1 MSATTTTIDDDVSA
15 TSDADTDAAEQSTH
29 DEAEQFTLEKDE
41 LFHLLKSERRRR
53 ALRYL
58 LDAESEPVRMRTL
71 AEAVAAE
78 EYDKTVEQLHT
89 DERQRVYITL
99 YQSHLPQLDRAG
111 VIDYNQSRGQ
121 ITTTPLVEEFEDYL
135 ETSTRAESST
145 NTSIVPALSGFGGG
159 GLVAILLQAAGVAS
173 TFVFGV
179 IAIAML
185 SALAISTR

>member
-1 MSATTTTIDDDVSA
+1 MSATTTTRADDELAASP
-15 TSDADTDAAEQSTH
+15 DAER
-29 DEAEQFTLEKDE
+29 EAEAETEPTLEKDE

-58 LDAESEPVRMRTL
+58 LDADEEPVRMRTL

-78 EYDKTVEQLHT
+78 EYDKTVEELHT

-99 YQSHLPQLDRAG
+99 YQSHLPQLDREG

-121 ITTTPLVEEFEDYL
+121 ITTTPLIEEFEDYL
-135 ETSTRAESST
+135 ETSTRPESSS
-145 NTSIVPALSGFGGG
+145 NDSLVPALSGFGGG
-159 GLVAILLQAAGVAS
+159 GVLALLLQAAGVAS

-179 IAIAML
+179 VALAVL

>member
-1 MSATTTTIDDDVSA
+1 MSATTTIENEDVSA
-15 TSDADTDAAEQSTH
+15 DVDADTAAEA
-29 DEAEQFTLEKDE
+29 EAATDAQAELEKDE

-58 LDAESEPVRMRTL
+58 LDAETEPVQMRTL

-135 ETSTRAESST
+135 ETTTRQESTGNDSL
-145 NTSIVPALSGFGGG
+145 VPALSGFGGG
-159 GLVAILLQAAGVAS
+159 GIVAIALQAAGVAS

-179 IAIAML
+179 LVLAVL